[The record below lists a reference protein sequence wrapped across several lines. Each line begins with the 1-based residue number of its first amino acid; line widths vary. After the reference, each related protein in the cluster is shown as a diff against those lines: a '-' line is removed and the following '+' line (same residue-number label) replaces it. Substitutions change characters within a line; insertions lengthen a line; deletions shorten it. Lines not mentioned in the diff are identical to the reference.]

1 LKKRTAFILRVMSE
15 FTDRTPEDEGGTFV
29 RNLKKQLSPT
39 WRNPEDLLAQYEDRF
54 VTSKIF

>member
-1 LKKRTAFILRVMSE
+1 MSE